1 MICVLFNWKDKGML
15 ESLDWYR
22 NKNSHVL
29 ASFRSSITRF
39 IELKI
44 NQFIVAC
51 SNFFVPE
58 YSFRKLAMYGTGFTT
73 IVLPFQKGDYLC
85 CHEKS

>member
-22 NKNSHVL
+22 NKNSDVL

-44 NQFIVAC
+44 NQFIVA
-51 SNFFVPE
+51 
-58 YSFRKLAMYGTGFTT
+58 
-73 IVLPFQKGDYLC
+73 
-85 CHEKS
+85 